1 MSKRVSNR
9 PFFIY
14 IFPILC
20 YAIVYSFTN
29 DKVFLGEL
37 MIFGKKKE
45 AANAM
50 EQEKQQVQE
59 LLTEVYEGVGN
70 LEESIEN
77 ISGYIQTASG
87 EMLHVSDAMEKYT
100 ASMQEVT
107 EGINELSDTMEEM
120 DESFVQMSEEAQEGK
135 DYAQSSNNTA
145 YEIMTRSEAERREVQ
160 AKADE
165 VEAAMQE
172 KIEQSK
178 RAERILDLTK
188 DIMEIA
194 DQTNLLALN
203 ASIEAARAGDAGRGF
218 AVVADEI
225 TKLAAITR
233 VTASEINEISN
244 TVLTAVSQLAEE
256 SSRVVEFMKD
266 KTVGSYTELVEVGHK
281 YQNDSKIMF
290 DKMQDFAY
298 IAQNLSEQL
307 DEATRSIES
316 IREVAND
323 SIKTMDE
330 IAQGVITTSEYMTE
344 LRDYNEEN
352 KKVATDLKNKIK
364 TSGRI

>member
-1 MSKRVSNR
+1 
-9 PFFIY
+9 
-14 IFPILC
+14 
-20 YAIVYSFTN
+20 
-29 DKVFLGEL
+29 

-45 AANAM
+45 TVNAI
-50 EQEKQQVQE
+50 EQERQQVQE
-59 LLTEVYEGVGN
+59 LLTRVYDGVGN

-77 ISGYIQTASG
+77 ITGYMEAASG
-87 EMLHVSDAMEKYT
+87 EMLHVSDAMEQYT
-100 ASMQEVT
+100 ASMQEVA
-107 EGINELSDTMEEM
+107 EGINNLSDTMAEM
-120 DESFVQMSEEAQEGK
+120 DEAFVQMSDEAQEGK
-135 DYAQSSNNTA
+135 NYAQNSNNAA
-145 YEIMTRSEAERREVQ
+145 YEIMTRSEEERREVQ
-160 AKADE
+160 AKAEE

-203 ASIEAARAGDAGRGF
+203 ASIEAARAGDAGKGF

-233 VTASEINEISN
+233 VTASEINDISN

-266 KTVGSYTELVEVGHK
+266 KTVGSYSELVEVGHK

-307 DEATRSIES
+307 DQATRNIEA
-316 IREVAND
+316 IREVSNA

-330 IAQGVITTSEYMTE
+330 MAQGVITTSEYMTE

-352 KKVATDLKNKIK
+352 RKAATEVKNKI
-364 TSGRI
+364 TESGRI